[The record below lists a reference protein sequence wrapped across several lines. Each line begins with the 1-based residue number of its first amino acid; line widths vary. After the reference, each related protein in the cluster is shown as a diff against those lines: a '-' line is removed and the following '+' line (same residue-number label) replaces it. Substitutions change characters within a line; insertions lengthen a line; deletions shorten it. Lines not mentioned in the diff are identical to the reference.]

1 MDSPLAISA
10 AIFLAAV
17 GVGLWSQY
25 DLPRLSDS
33 RNILFL
39 FSASYPRLPA
49 CFICCIC

>member
-25 DLPRLSDS
+25 DIAREK
-33 RNILFL
+33 I
-39 FSASYPRLPA
+39 
-49 CFICCIC
+49 